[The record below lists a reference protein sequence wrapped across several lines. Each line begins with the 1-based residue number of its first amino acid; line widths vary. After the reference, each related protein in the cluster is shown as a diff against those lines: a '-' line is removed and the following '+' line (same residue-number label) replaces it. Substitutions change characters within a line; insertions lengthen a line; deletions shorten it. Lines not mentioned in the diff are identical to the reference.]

1 MSAIQNLTNVQTLLE
16 AVEDTTHRA
25 GGLPGL
31 CAMYGRPG
39 LGKSSAAAYVTA
51 KHRAVYVEA
60 KSVWTSKFLLTQI
73 LRVVGV
79 VPARTLPEILEQ
91 VCEDLAR
98 TRRPLIIDQ
107 ADYLVD
113 KGRGQ
118 LIMDIYEGSQ
128 SPVIIIGEEALPGK
142 LKRANRT
149 VHDRV
154 LRWVPAQPASADDV
168 ATLAAAYCR
177 GLTIAPDLQADILA
191 RSGGVTRWVAVTL
204 HRIAG
209 EAKVRGWTSV
219 DLATWGR
226 RDHRTGQ
233 VQEAAL

>member
-1 MSAIQNLTNVQTLLE
+1 MSTIAPLTNVAALLE
-16 AVEDTTHRA
+16 AVEDTAQRS

-31 CAMYGRPG
+31 CCMYGRPG
-39 LGKSSAAAYVTA
+39 LGKSSAAAFTTA

-60 KSVWTSKFLLTQI
+60 KSVWTQKYLLTQI
-73 LRVVGV
+73 LRVQGI
-79 VPARTLPEILEQ
+79 VPARTIPEILEQ

-113 KGRGQ
+113 RGRGQ
-118 LIMDIYEGSQ
+118 LLMDIYEGSQ
-128 SPVIIIGEEALPGK
+128 APVIIIGEEALPGK
-142 LKRANRT
+142 LKRHNRT

-154 LRWVPAQPASADDV
+154 LRWVPAQPANADDV
-168 ATLAAAYCR
+168 RVLAAAYCR
-177 GLTIAPDLQADILA
+177 GITIADDLLADILA
-191 RSGGVTRWVAVTL
+191 RSEGVTRWVAVTL
-204 HRIAG
+204 NRISG
-209 EAKVRGWTSV
+209 EAKTRGWKTV

-233 VQEAAL
+233 VRDAA